1 MNSSNGYDGSK
12 INSCLSTVLQYEL
25 CEKKV
30 IHKIKVEID
39 IDKLIMAGANVDSN
53 LELLAKTWRLM

>member
-1 MNSSNGYDGSK
+1 
-12 INSCLSTVLQYEL
+12 
-25 CEKKV
+25 
-30 IHKIKVEID
+30 VEID